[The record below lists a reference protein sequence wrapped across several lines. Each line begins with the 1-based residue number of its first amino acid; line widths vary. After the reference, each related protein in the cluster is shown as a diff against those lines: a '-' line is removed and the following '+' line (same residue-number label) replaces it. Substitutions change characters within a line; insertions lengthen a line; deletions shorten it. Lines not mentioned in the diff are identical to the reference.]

1 MGCDNDFTLI
11 ASLRKT
17 TNIGSPSLMY
27 GILAEDPLKKMM
39 GILHFIKI
47 PASMSHLQR
56 GSSGNLQQIIVDA
69 RAGDETALNQLAE
82 YLLPKAFEMARS
94 GMKALSPMDD
104 YEDVAISAV
113 KSICLRFREGTCD
126 FLGEIELGSLLQ
138 KFVIG
143 KLRDQ
148 KKYHFAEKRD
158 IKLNDARELSRSG
171 PFVQDHAVETAD
183 SIWLDEQSAL
193 LTVSEQAYLEQ
204 MLDGLGSDVQGLF
217 SELVKRLGEKPMKV
231 LMLITSESMSNTE
244 LSEALDCAPSSIERY
259 RRAIRNKLEEI
270 VNG

>member
-1 MGCDNDFTLI
+1 M
-11 ASLRKT
+11 
-17 TNIGSPSLMY
+17 
-27 GILAEDPLKKMM
+27 LAEDPLKK
-39 GILHFIKI
+39 IRRPLHFIKFS
-47 PASMSHLQR
+47 PSMSQVQPVNA
-56 GSSGNLQQIIVDA
+56 GFLQQIIVDA
-69 RAGDETALNQLAE
+69 REGDETALNQIAE

-94 GMKALSPMDD
+94 RMQALSPMDD

-143 KLRDQ
+143 KVRDQ
-148 KKYHFAEKRD
+148 RKYHFAEKRD
-158 IKLNDARELSRSG
+158 IKLNDDRDYSRSV
-171 PFVQDHAVETAD
+171 PSVQDHAVETAD

-193 LTVSEQAYLEQ
+193 LTVPEQAYLVQ
-204 MLDGLGSDVQGLF
+204 MLQGLGADVHGLF
-217 SELVKRLGEKPMKV
+217 SELVKRLDEKPRRV
-231 LMLITSESMSNTE
+231 LMLITSGSLSNTE

-259 RRAIRNKLEEI
+259 RRAIREKLEEI